1 AQAGVPV
8 VANDID
14 VLRETLAVGGRP
26 CALFVNANDT
36 GAFATAVQRLVED
49 RQLAAALASRGTQ
62 LSQRYSLGAMV
73 ERYAGLIEAVARR
86 SWRPVKAWPRLG
98 GADPTRTRRLTPAD
112 KGPARE
118 AGGKGRGPGG

>member
-1 AQAGVPV
+1 MSSYFRRWPRPSAWPRSEAAQAGVPV

-14 VLRETLAVGGRP
+14 VLRERLAVGGRP

-49 RQLAAALASRGTQ
+49 RQLAAVLASRGTQ

-86 SWRPVKAWPRLG
+86 SWRPAKAWSDGDRQSPRQ
-98 GADPTRTRRLTPAD
+98 RTA
-112 KGPARE
+112 
-118 AGGKGRGPGG
+118 